1 MLVSEDQSDQRDVAE
16 TANDPSSELPRLLKA
31 WRLRLDPHSVAG
43 LVRGPR
49 AQNHL
54 THADMAQLTGMSAV
68 WYGKLERG
76 VGAKYSDGLL
86 DNVAYALRLTP
97 QERTTL
103 YLLAVGHEP
112 ASILEAAST
121 FSPSDALRRLIHAQP
136 WPCYISDQAWY
147 VVDFNEHML
156 KWFPWLGGG
165 FEDNIMRWVFLDP
178 LAKVQLHRW
187 DTDWAPLM
195 LAQMFHANAQRR
207 DNLQLANLIREILER
222 SPDARLMWERQPQV
236 YVHPDGDQR
245 YIYIPYRQGIQKI
258 ELVALEPMRAAG
270 VRVMNLVPIGEL
282 TPVPRATSAAGAAS
296 SPPRSRRV
304 AQSSRS
310 SERPRRMD

>member
-1 MLVSEDQSDQRDVAE
+1 MGEDRSDQPDLAGAV
-16 TANDPSSELPRLLKA
+16 NDPSSELSRLLKA
-31 WRLRLDPHSVAG
+31 WRLRLDPNSIAG

-49 AQNHL
+49 AQKHL
-54 THADMAQLTGMSAV
+54 THADIAQLTGMSAV

-76 VGAKYSDGLL
+76 GSANYGNDLL
-86 DNVAYALRLTP
+86 DRVAYALRLNP
-97 QERTTL
+97 QERRTL

-112 ASILEAAST
+112 ATVLEGASS
-121 FSPSDALRRLIHAQP
+121 FLPSDALRRLIHAQP
-136 WPCYISDQAWY
+136 WPCYISDQAWQ
-147 VVDFNEHML
+147 VVDYNEHML
-156 KWFPWLGGG
+156 KWFPWMGEG

-178 LAKVQLHRW
+178 AAKVQLHRW

-207 DNLQLANLIREILER
+207 DNMALANLIREILER
-222 SPDARLMWERQPQV
+222 SKEARQMWDRQPQV

-245 YIYIPYRQGIQKI
+245 YIYIPYRKGIQRI

-282 TPVPRATSAAGAAS
+282 TPVPQEVRLASAS
-296 SPPRSRRV
+296 SSPTRSKRV
-304 AQSSRS
+304 ARS
-310 SERPRRMD
+310 SGSA